1 MKQRKYLKTTS
12 AILYVAL
19 TLCLIFSTLSGLSLL
34 PISFINTDSIPLFIL
49 SAFYILWF
57 ICIAI
62 SFLLPI
68 LKRILEEKGKETS
81 NILFGSGTLLIFA
94 LFSLFMIFFSTISYL
109 FYVGLQTGHF
119 HAR

>member
-1 MKQRKYLKTTS
+1 MKQRKYLKTAS

-34 PISFINTDSIPLFIL
+34 PITVINTDSIPLFIL
-49 SAFYILWF
+49 SAFYIIWF
-57 ICIAI
+57 ICIVV

-68 LKRILEEKGKETS
+68 IKRVLEEKGKETT
-81 NILFGSGTLLIFA
+81 NILFGSGTLLVFT

-109 FYVGLQTGHF
+109 FYMGLRTGHF
-119 HAR
+119 HSR